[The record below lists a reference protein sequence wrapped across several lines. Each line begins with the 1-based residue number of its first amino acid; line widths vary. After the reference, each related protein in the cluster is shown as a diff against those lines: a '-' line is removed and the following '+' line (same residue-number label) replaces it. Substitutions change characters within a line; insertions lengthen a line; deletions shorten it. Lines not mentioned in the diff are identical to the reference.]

1 MSFFDLLTKGIEK
14 KIIILTT
21 IIVNTMQFYILSSP
35 GGERLYV
42 DLRIYSQVMAAG
54 EIDTCSPII

>member
-1 MSFFDLLTKGIEK
+1 MSFFDLLTKGTEK
-14 KIIILTT
+14 KIITLT
-21 IIVNTMQFYILSSP
+21 IIINTMQFYILSSP

-54 EIDTCSPII
+54 EGDTCSPII